1 MIGNLPVKVS
11 SCSSVRSSALPSSI
25 NSSNRLPS
33 GQICRWHVDC
43 SRFGGRGPPDVLRII
58 RNFFCVAS
66 SNGRAAAR
74 DSTEPSVWLPRINRY
89 LAVPRS
95 LVKLLILLK
104 RRDLA
109 RSHSIAELL
118 PLEFHEYK
126 WAANGEQTS
135 CKSGAAVPA
144 AVVGAS
150 RTHMLGQDAF
160 ALRLRS
166 GQASRKDAG
175 AITNIAPRPA
185 PGSLP

>member
-25 NSSNRLPS
+25 TRSNRLPS
-33 GQICRWHVDC
+33 GQICRSHVD
-43 SRFGGRGPPDVLRII
+43 SARFAGRGPPNVLSII
-58 RNFFCVAS
+58 RNLLCVAS
-66 SNGRAAAR
+66 SNGRAVAR
-74 DSTEPSVWLPRINRY
+74 DSTGPAVWLPRINRY
-89 LAVPRS
+89 LAVPCS
-95 LVKLLILLK
+95 HKLLILLK

-118 PLEFHEYK
+118 PLELHEYK

-175 AITNIAPRPA
+175 ATTNIAPRPA

>member
-1 MIGNLPVKVS
+1 
-11 SCSSVRSSALPSSI
+11 
-25 NSSNRLPS
+25 
-33 GQICRWHVDC
+33 
-43 SRFGGRGPPDVLRII
+43 VLRII

-135 CKSGAAVPA
+135 CKWRRRPSGCRGSIPHPHARARCLRPS
-144 AVVGAS
+144 AS
-150 RTHMLGQDAF
+150 
-160 ALRLRS
+160 LR
-166 GQASRKDAG
+166 AG
-175 AITNIAPRPA
+175 
-185 PGSLP
+185 

>member
-1 MIGNLPVKVS
+1 MIGNLPVKAS

-25 NSSNRLPS
+25 TSSNRLPS
-33 GQICRWHVDC
+33 GQICPSHVD
-43 SRFGGRGPPDVLRII
+43 SARFAGRGPPNVLRII
-58 RNFFCVAS
+58 RNLLCVAS
-66 SNGRAAAR
+66 SNGRAAAH
-74 DSTEPSVWLPRINRY
+74 DSTEPVVWLPRINRY
-89 LAVPRS
+89 LAVPCS

-118 PLEFHEYK
+118 PLELHEYK
-126 WAANGEQTS
+126 WAANGQQTS

-150 RTHMLGQDAF
+150 RTHVLGQDAF

-166 GQASRKDAG
+166 GAG
-175 AITNIAPRPA
+175 
-185 PGSLP
+185 